1 MDDIIRMKAPPVSAK
16 DMLSFEEW
24 RKKISEQMEHSEQRK
39 LQQQQQQQRDLNLIS
54 QQQQQQQLQDS
65 QTASDL
71 GGSGGQPALNA
82 LNPSPNGHGNGKPS
96 TITNSQTLP
105 TNRARN
111 FASHEC
117 GAKIVDSN
125 AEADFVNR

>member
-24 RKKISEQMEHSEQRK
+24 RKKISEQMEHSEQK
-39 LQQQQQQQRDLNLIS
+39 KQRDLNLIS
-54 QQQQQQQLQDS
+54 QQES
-65 QTASDL
+65 QGSLADL
-71 GGSGGQPALNA
+71 GGAGGSVQSASKA
-82 LNPSPNGHGNGKPS
+82 TNPSLNGINNGKPT